1 MQRREF
7 ITLLGGA
14 AATWPL
20 AAAALASKASGERGD
35 SKVLAHSASQDARE
49 RAGDTRPEP
58 GSSARVAQQAAKRTG
73 VIARRPLTVLTT
85 ATCLF
90 LLLTIFQFAPAIAK
104 SHETE
109 RKLAQADVVT
119 ATASSSNKAS
129 ACDLSIDK
137 AFNLCMLR
145 GLFNI
150 GHTSCDCVQSGNPRT
165 PIWECVG
172 TVACQK

>member
-20 AAAALASKASGERGD
+20 AAAALASEASGQRGD
-35 SKVLAHSASQDARE
+35 SKV
-49 RAGDTRPEP
+49 RAPDTRPEP

-73 VIARRPLTVLTT
+73 VIARRPLTALTT